1 MLAAWTLI
9 DRDSMQRVLF
19 MLGLAA
25 LSAALAGA
33 QTQPNQCA
41 ECHLAHATAPGRG
54 HVLDWESSAH
64 KRSAIGCERCH
75 GGNPATFQVLR
86 AHAGIT
92 SPGNAASPLNRRNV
106 SATCG
111 TCHIGPYSAF
121 QKSRHAGLL
130 KAGDSRGPTCVTC
143 HGEAA
148 AQLLSPDA
156 IAAECNQCH
165 GPGKR
170 APRPERATE
179 VRRWLER
186 VRGVRAQLEA
196 VRPMI
201 DTVRDARRQQQLR
214 DAYRQAEAP
223 LAQSVVD
230 GHSFV
235 FTDSNQRLDVAQ
247 QRTAALHQS
256 IISAPSR

>member
-1 MLAAWTLI
+1 
-9 DRDSMQRVLF
+9 MQRMLF
-19 MLGLAA
+19 MLGLAVW
-25 LSAALAGA
+25 SAALAGA

-54 HVLDWESSAH
+54 HVLDWELSAH
-64 KRSAIGCERCH
+64 KRSEIGCERCH
-75 GGNPATFQVLR
+75 GGNPAAFSVFR
-86 AHAGIT
+86 AHFGVT

-156 IAAECNQCH
+156 IAGECNQCH

-179 VRRWLER
+179 VRQWLER
-186 VRGVRAQLEA
+186 VRELRAQLDA

-201 DTVRDARRQQQLR
+201 DAVRDTGRQQQLR
-214 DAYRQAEAP
+214 DAYRQADAP
-223 LAQSVVD
+223 LAQSVAD
-230 GHSFV
+230 GHYFV
-235 FTDSNQRLDVAQ
+235 FADSNERLDVAR
-247 QRTAALHQS
+247 QRTAALYQS